1 MADVSVADVLRGQV
15 PVGQEVTVKGW
26 VRTRRDSKGGFS
38 FITVHDGSCFDPVQV
53 VAPNTL
59 PNYTTEIVRLTA
71 GCACVVRG
79 LIAQSVGKGQA
90 FEVQAAEVRV
100 VGLLVEPDPYPMS
113 PK

>member
-38 FITVHDGSCFDPVQV
+38 LITVHDGSCFDPVQV

-59 PNYTTEIVRLTA
+59 PHYTSEIVRLTA

-79 LIAQSVGKGQA
+79 LIAQSLRTRQA
-90 FEVQAAEVRV
+90 HVVHAAAAA
-100 VGLLVEPDPYPMS
+100 
-113 PK
+113 